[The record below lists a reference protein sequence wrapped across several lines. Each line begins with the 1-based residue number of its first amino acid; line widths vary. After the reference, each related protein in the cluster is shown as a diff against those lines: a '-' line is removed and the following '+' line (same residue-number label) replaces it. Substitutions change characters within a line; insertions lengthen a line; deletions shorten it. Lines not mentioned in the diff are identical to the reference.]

1 MGKDI
6 GLFIGDPLSKN
17 PTRRDLLRTGVAV
30 GLSAAILPPLR
41 APASAESTDEIKRL
55 PGVPFAL
62 SEAFTNDPE
71 VVHSVPDVVDIA
83 AVADRYGNSIL
94 YTLSVDSH
102 GSTVSKTG
110 LDPTTDK
117 YTPFAQ
123 CAAPKVDIPTT
134 ITTLP
139 RHDANSAETVL
150 VGGFDLDDRDR
161 SRNAALSLSN
171 DGGNS
176 FKHMPI
182 WTARG
187 EIIEGS
193 VLQLERI
200 PDTNKAIFAIGFPDE
215 ASRQYGIFD
224 ANT

>member
-117 YTPFAQ
+117 S
-123 CAAPKVDIPTT
+123 I
-134 ITTLP
+134 
-139 RHDANSAETVL
+139 
-150 VGGFDLDDRDR
+150 
-161 SRNAALSLSN
+161 
-171 DGGNS
+171 
-176 FKHMPI
+176 
-182 WTARG
+182 
-187 EIIEGS
+187 
-193 VLQLERI
+193 
-200 PDTNKAIFAIGFPDE
+200 
-215 ASRQYGIFD
+215 
-224 ANT
+224 